1 MRRKITNQE
10 LLRVIRLLRK
20 NRKAKIWRAVAER
33 LEKPRRLRAEVNISR
48 INRYTKEGDTVIVP
62 GKVLGAGKLT
72 HPVHVAAFSFSKTA
86 REKIVEA
93 GGECMTIEELMERN
107 PTGSNVKILG

>member
-20 NRKAKIWRAVAER
+20 NRKARIWRAVAER

-72 HPVHVAAFSFSKTA
+72 HPVHVAAFSFSKAA
-86 REKIVEA
+86 RKKIIEA

-107 PTGSNVKILG
+107 PTGSNVKILR

>member
-20 NRKAKIWRAVAER
+20 NRKARIWRAVAER

-72 HPVHVAAFSFSKTA
+72 HPVYVAAFSFSKAA
-86 REKIVEA
+86 REKIIEA